1 MRRTPSRAR
10 PHDDADRVTVPTE
23 RRRRLR
29 ARVRRSLPAAIG
41 VAVGIALWEIL
52 GRVTEAPFLPPF
64 SAVLARLA
72 EMLAGGELVG
82 HILSSLTNL
91 AIGFSIA
98 VVVGVL
104 VGAAMGTSR
113 RVEAMLDMYV
123 YALLTAPGVVFAPIF
138 FTIFGL
144 GRESVIAVV
153 VIYSVFVIII
163 DTMAGI
169 HEVSGE
175 LREMA
180 RSFGASRRQL
190 IVKVLLP
197 AAMPLTFAGI
207 RLGAGRAV
215 KGMVNGE
222 MLIAVVGLGSVVI
235 RAGQF
240 FDAESVL
247 AILIVIVAIAFA
259 VVWVVGMVERRAT
272 SWMPATTR

>member
-1 MRRTPSRAR
+1 MTTRL
-10 PHDDADRVTVPTE
+10 D

-29 ARVRRSLPAAIG
+29 ARARRALPGAIG
-41 VAVGIALWEIL
+41 LALGIVIWEVL

-64 SAVLARLA
+64 SAVIARLA
-72 EMLAGGELVG
+72 EMIAGGELVG
-82 HILSSLTNL
+82 HVLSSLTNL

-138 FTIFGL
+138 FTIFGF
-144 GRESVIAVV
+144 GRESVIAVI
-153 VIYSVFVIII
+153 VIYAVFVIII

-175 LREMA
+175 LGEMA

-190 IVKVLLP
+190 VLKVLLP

-247 AILIVIVAIAFA
+247 AILIVIVAIAFV
-259 VVWVVGMVERRAT
+259 VVWVVGIVERRAT